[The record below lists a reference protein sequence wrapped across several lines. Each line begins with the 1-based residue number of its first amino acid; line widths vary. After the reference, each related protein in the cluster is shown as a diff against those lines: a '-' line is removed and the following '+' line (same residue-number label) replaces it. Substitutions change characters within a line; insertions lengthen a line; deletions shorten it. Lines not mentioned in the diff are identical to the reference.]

1 VFLSD
6 APASGRRRFP
16 FRILVD
22 SLQKK
27 DEEDRYWAIRQ
38 VGLLTTIPVLLTV
51 PPIAGF
57 LAGRFLDRKLNTDPI
72 FSIVLLIVGFVVG
85 ARQIARAVKLASR
98 DGSKE
103 RKKDNGRG
111 V

>member
-1 VFLSD
+1 
-6 APASGRRRFP
+6 
-16 FRILVD
+16 
-22 SLQKK
+22 LQKK

-57 LAGRFLDRKLNTDPI
+57 LIGRFLDRKLNTDPI
-72 FSIVLLIVGFVVG
+72 LSIVFLVLGFVAG
-85 ARQIARAVKLASR
+85 ARQVARVVKLASR
-98 DGSKE
+98 DVSKE

>member
-1 VFLSD
+1 
-6 APASGRRRFP
+6 
-16 FRILVD
+16 
-22 SLQKK
+22 LQKK

-57 LAGRFLDRKLNTDPI
+57 LIGHFLDRKLNTDPI
-72 FSIVLLIVGFVVG
+72 LSIVFLVLGFVAG
-85 ARQIARAVKLASR
+85 ARQVARVVKLASR
-98 DGSKE
+98 DVSKE

>member
-1 VFLSD
+1 M
-6 APASGRRRFP
+6 
-16 FRILVD
+16 
-22 SLQKK
+22 QKK

-72 FSIVLLIVGFVVG
+72 FSIVLLIIGFVIG
-85 ARQIARAVKLASR
+85 ARQIARTVKLASR

-111 V
+111 I

>member
-1 VFLSD
+1 MFLSD
-6 APASGRRRFP
+6 APAGGRRRFP

-72 FSIVLLIVGFVVG
+72 FSIVLLVFGFVAG
-85 ARQIARAVKLASR
+85 ARQIARVVKLASR
-98 DGSKE
+98 DVSKDGD
-103 RKKDNGRG
+103 KDNRRG

>member
-1 VFLSD
+1 
-6 APASGRRRFP
+6 
-16 FRILVD
+16 
-22 SLQKK
+22 LQKK

-57 LAGRFLDRKLNTDPI
+57 LIGHFLDRKLNTDPI
-72 FSIVLLIVGFVVG
+72 LSIVFLVLGFIAG
-85 ARQIARAVKLASR
+85 ARQVARVVKLASR
-98 DGSKE
+98 DVSKE

>member
-1 VFLSD
+1 M
-6 APASGRRRFP
+6 
-16 FRILVD
+16 
-22 SLQKK
+22 QKK

-57 LAGRFLDRKLNTDPI
+57 LIGHFLDRKLNTDPI
-72 FSIVLLIVGFVVG
+72 LSIVFLVLGFVAG
-85 ARQIARAVKLASR
+85 ARQVARVVKLASR
-98 DGSKE
+98 DVSKE

>member
-1 VFLSD
+1 MFLSD
-6 APASGRRRFP
+6 APTSGRRRFP

-72 FSIVLLIVGFVVG
+72 FSIVLLIIGFVAG
-85 ARQIARAVKLASR
+85 ARQIARTVKLASS
-98 DGSKE
+98 DVSKK
-103 RKKDNGRG
+103 RKKDNDRG

>member
-1 VFLSD
+1 M
-6 APASGRRRFP
+6 
-16 FRILVD
+16 
-22 SLQKK
+22 QKK

-38 VGLLTTIPVLLTV
+38 AGLLTTIPVLLTV

-57 LAGRFLDRKLNTDPI
+57 LVGRFLDRKLNTDPI